1 MQCASPL
8 KIKTVDMKDG
18 RDIQTKG
25 RGEHRGEELEGIAI
39 QTIRVARNF
48 LHPVIPVYTVR
59 DDGGKGDRVLHI
71 YARTQIHR
79 CHSFP
84 M

>member
-1 MQCASPL
+1 M
-8 KIKTVDMKDG
+8 DDG
-18 RDIQTKG
+18 RDICIDG
-25 RGEHRGEELEGIAI
+25 RTSRTAECNHGEEPDGTAI

-59 DDGGKGDRVLHI
+59 DDGGKGGRVLLHI
-71 YARTQIHR
+71 YAHTQIRR